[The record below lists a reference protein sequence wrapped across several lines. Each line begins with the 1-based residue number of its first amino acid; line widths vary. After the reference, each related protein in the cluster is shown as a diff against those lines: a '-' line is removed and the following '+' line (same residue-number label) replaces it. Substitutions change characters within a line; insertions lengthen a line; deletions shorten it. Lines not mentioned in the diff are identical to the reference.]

1 MPIKWDEQHGTEW
14 FSDIQNLGPP
24 WPLLLPGAYSVNW
37 HLHVNARRAS
47 DDATN
52 GKVRNLIYGWL
63 IQSFTIQPRLRVFGV
78 DEAHLYLSWGK
89 CARSAF
95 NDLGFNRDRIPISVP
110 PILVTTTLTAGR
122 DTSGILHLLNLRW
135 GNIFL
140 YAVQISCL
148 VSSFTFF
155 FGC

>member
-52 GKVRNLIYGWL
+52 GNVRNLIYGWW

-89 CARSAF
+89 RVRSIF
-95 NDLGFNRDRIPISVP
+95 NDLGFNRDRIPTNIP
-110 PILVTTTLTAGR
+110 PVLVTVTLATGR
-122 DTSGILHLLNLRW
+122 NTSGILHLLNREIGGYHLIRRSK
-135 GNIFL
+135 IPL
-140 YAVQISCL
+140 T
-148 VSSFTFF
+148 SSFKFLF
-155 FGC
+155 ES